1 LDHVQLTQL
10 NGAAELINPNIFLPV
25 NLDRGRTHGVEVFF
39 ESSSFRGITG
49 FVNYSLNY
57 AEAIGGILYGFNN
70 GSERENKYFSVDHD
84 QRHQVFAGMNYDM
97 EALKAFANLTYRFGS
112 GFPDASDG
120 VFASCV
126 TISCRLPKH
135 SEFNVT
141 LGKSL
146 TDHIEA
152 RLEIENL
159 TNNVYPINL
168 GSDFNGSHV
177 SAPRTATARLVYR
190 F

>member
-1 LDHVQLTQL
+1 LTQL
-10 NGAAELINPNIFLPV
+10 DGAGELINPNIFLPV

-57 AEAIGGILYGFNN
+57 AQAIGGIIYGFNN
-70 GSERENKYFSVDHD
+70 GSEAEDEYFFVDHD
-84 QRHQVFAGMNYDM
+84 QRHQVFAGMNYDI
-97 EALKAFANLTYRFGS
+97 ESLKAFVNLTYRFGS
-112 GFPDASDG
+112 GLPDASDG

-126 TISCRLPKH
+126 TVSCRLPKH
-135 SEFNVT
+135 SEFNMT
-141 LGKSL
+141 FGKSL
-146 TDHIEA
+146 TDHVDA

-159 TNNVYPINL
+159 ANTVYPINL

-177 SAPRTATARLVYR
+177 SAPRTVTMRMAYR